1 MVERLKKVVIRKQCS
16 YISGQTAILKRHI
29 DNPKK
34 EIRGLTCM
42 ELEDSP
48 LASSANILKMCYVGK
63 TSEHFGFSATLNKTI
78 FGFLPV
84 IILCPLSHSF
94 EFQ

>member
-16 YISGQTAILKRHI
+16 YISGQKAILKRHI

-48 LASSANILKMCYVGK
+48 LALWDK
-63 TSEHFGFSATLNKTI
+63 TSEHFGFSAALNKTNFI